1 MKQAAV
7 ANPRSFRTRLMFAF
21 GVLALAAA
29 GLVARAVDLQLVH
42 NDFLLA
48 EGDQRYIRDVP
59 TVAHR
64 GMITDRNGEPL
75 AVSTPVD
82 SVSANPRVLASVSD
96 QWPQLATALNRDPQE
111 IARRLASSQDRSFLY
126 LARHM
131 KPADALAVRKL
142 GMPGVTV
149 EREYRRYYPSGE
161 VIGHVLGFT
170 SVDDAG
176 QASSWH
182 LTTGSAARTARSASS
197 RTAWAARSRTWP
209 ACVPRGRGA
218 TCR

>member
-75 AVSTPVD
+75 AVSTPGD
-82 SVSANPRVLASVSD
+82 SVAALSAAIFVAAVMKASATRRCTPPRGTRAKPPAASGSSARASTAGSARVLE
-96 QWPQLATALNRDPQE
+96 L
-111 IARRLASSQDRSFLY
+111 
-126 LARHM
+126 
-131 KPADALAVRKL
+131 
-142 GMPGVTV
+142 
-149 EREYRRYYPSGE
+149 
-161 VIGHVLGFT
+161 
-170 SVDDAG
+170 
-176 QASSWH
+176 
-182 LTTGSAARTARSASS
+182 S
-197 RTAWAARSRTWP
+197 R
-209 ACVPRGRGA
+209 
-218 TCR
+218 